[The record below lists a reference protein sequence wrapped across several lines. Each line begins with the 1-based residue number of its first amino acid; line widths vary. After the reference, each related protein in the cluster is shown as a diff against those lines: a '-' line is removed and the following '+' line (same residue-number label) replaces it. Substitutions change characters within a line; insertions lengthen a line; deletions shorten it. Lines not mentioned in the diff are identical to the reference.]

1 MTTNNN
7 LQLQKK
13 IYQLEFRKENF
24 QIVYHNLLNTK
35 KGEEFTTDELDDL
48 NIAQV
53 HNQYRSK
60 YGIPFIDE
68 IKAIKEQYGLS
79 AAKISEILGLGPN
92 VFKNYENGE
101 MPSIATGRLIQLAK
115 DPEEFKKLIALSKN
129 ELDAHEL
136 ERIIKKVAAKLS
148 GWNEFD
154 HKLEEYLFG
163 PKIPSEHNGYKIPAM
178 EKLGMMVKYFAQQLQ
193 PFTTKMNKLLF
204 YADFLHY
211 SRTGFSITGLTYI
224 AITHGP
230 VPKNYGGIY
239 DRLFEAGFV
248 ALEEVDFN
256 DFTGEKFMNQ
266 DGEPDMELFTPSER
280 KAIVDVEQQLGK
292 LKTNQIVDISH
303 DEFAWRQNIDDFG
316 RISYDYGFVLKGV

>member
-35 KGEEFTTDELDDL
+35 TREEFTTDELDDL

-79 AAKISEILGLGPN
+79 AAKISEILGLGLN

-115 DPEEFKKLIALSKN
+115 DPEEFRKLIALSKN
-129 ELDAHEL
+129 ELEPHEL
-136 ERIIKKVAAKLS
+136 ERINKKVAAKLS

-266 DGEPDMELFTPSER
+266 DGEPDMELFTPTER

>member
-1 MTTNNN
+1 MTNNNN

-13 IYQLEFRKENF
+13 VYQLEFRKENF
-24 QIVYHNLLNTK
+24 QIVYHNLLDNKT
-35 KGEEFTTDELDDL
+35 GEEFTTEELDDL
-48 NIAQV
+48 NMAQV

-115 DPEEFKKLIALSKN
+115 DPEEFRKLIALSKN
-129 ELDAHEL
+129 ELEPHEL
-136 ERIIKKVAAKLS
+136 ERINKKVAAKLS

-163 PKIPSEHNGYKIPAM
+163 PKIPSEHNGYKVPAM

-224 AITHGP
+224 AITYGP

-239 DRLFEAGFV
+239 DRLFESGFV
-248 ALEEVDFN
+248 AMEEVDFN
-256 DFTGEKFMNQ
+256 DFTGEKFTNQ
-266 DGEPDMELFTPSER
+266 DAEPDMELFTPTER
-280 KAIVDVEQQLGK
+280 KAIIDVEQQLGK
-292 LKTNQIVDISH
+292 LKTNQIIDISH

-316 RISYDYGFVLKGV
+316 RISYDYGFVLKGF